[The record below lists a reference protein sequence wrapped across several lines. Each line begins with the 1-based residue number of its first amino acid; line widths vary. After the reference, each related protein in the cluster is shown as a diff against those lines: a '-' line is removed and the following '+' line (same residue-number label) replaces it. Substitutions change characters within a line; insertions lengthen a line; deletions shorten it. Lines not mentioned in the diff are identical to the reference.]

1 MLYKAKCV
9 ALKDTYDGLVLWFFF
24 FNLKLLCIDPR
35 DITTYIFPSIY
46 LSWLGG
52 LETNTNISQS
62 TVYIEEINTYT
73 CKVRYNLT
81 I

>member
-9 ALKDTYDGLVLWFFF
+9 VLKDTNEGFVLRFFF

-35 DITTYIFPSIY
+35 DITTYIFPTIY

-52 LETNTNISQS
+52 PETNTNISLS
-62 TVYIEEINTYT
+62 TVYIKEIKTYT